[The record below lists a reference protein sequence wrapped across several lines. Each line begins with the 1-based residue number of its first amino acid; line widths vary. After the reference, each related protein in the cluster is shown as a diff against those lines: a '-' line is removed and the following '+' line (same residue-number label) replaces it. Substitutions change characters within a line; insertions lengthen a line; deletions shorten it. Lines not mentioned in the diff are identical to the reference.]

1 MDPELTYPQEF
12 TAGLVG
18 TTQGLEKKSR
28 QVSILKMRSN
38 LTKSPK
44 EVSEESIRKSSV
56 PRGVIKTGIS
66 SPRNN
71 RIAVLNQDDESFQLD
86 KLSFTD
92 GMTPKPA
99 HQAKRKSLGIANAT
113 GH

>member
-1 MDPELTYPQEF
+1 M
-12 TAGLVG
+12 G
-18 TTQGLEKKSR
+18 TTQGPEKKSR

-99 HQAKRKSLGIANAT
+99 QQAKRKSLGIANAT